1 MTRISPLALGLVCLV
16 SSAALAQTPQRIR
29 GTVASLDG
37 AVLHVKPNGDGA
49 EVAITLGPQV
59 KVSEVLPSSL
69 KEVKPGS
76 FIGTAAETQPDGT
89 LVAKEVHVFP
99 EAMRGTG
106 EGHYPFD
113 LGPKSTM
120 TNGTIGQEVTG
131 AVGDTLTVKYKG
143 GEKAIRVPADV
154 PVVTFGPGDKAEL
167 TPGAHVIVFAQAGAD
182 GALSASR
189 VAVGKNGLVPPM

>member
-1 MTRISPLALGLVCLV
+1 MTRSALLALGLLGLV

-29 GTVASLDG
+29 GTVVSLDG
-37 AVLHVKPNGDGA
+37 AVLHVKPNGEGA
-49 EVAITLGPQV
+49 EAAITLGPQL

-106 EGHYPFD
+106 EGHYAFD

-131 AVGDTLTVKYKG
+131 AAGDTLTFKYKG
-143 GEKAIRVPADV
+143 GEKAIKVPADV

-167 TPGAHVIVFAQAGAD
+167 TPGAHVIVFAQAGTD

-189 VAVGKNGLVPPM
+189 VVVGKDGLVPPM